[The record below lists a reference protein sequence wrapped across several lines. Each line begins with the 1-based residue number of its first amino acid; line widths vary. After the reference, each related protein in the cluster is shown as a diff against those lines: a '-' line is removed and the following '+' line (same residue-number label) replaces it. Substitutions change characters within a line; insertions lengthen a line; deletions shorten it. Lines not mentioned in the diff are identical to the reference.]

1 MARPRSR
8 IPRAGDT
15 DVRRLLWGILALAL
29 VNGCAVGPNYK
40 QPPVNAPDVYR
51 DVQGPPAPAASL
63 ADQPWWEV
71 FGDPKLQAL
80 IDEALVQ
87 GYDPQIAAF
96 RVEEAAARAGIAR
109 SEFFPQINYGGD
121 WSRGRNSGVV
131 FPNNTATTNLY
142 SVNVN
147 FGWEL
152 DIWGRIRRLN
162 EAARAEYLSSEEAR
176 KGVLLTLVSDV
187 ARNYFLL
194 RELDL
199 ELDIS
204 RKTVDAFK
212 ETADLFERK
221 LREGAASGLETAYA
235 SAAYNQVAATV
246 PEIERQIEAT
256 ENVLSL
262 LLGRNPGPIDRGL
275 DLSAQ
280 PMPPQVPAGLPSTLL
295 QRRPDIRGAE
305 QDLIAAN
312 AQVGVATANFF
323 PTISLT
329 GLFGAVSPDVSNLYP
344 AGKTWTIAASMLG
357 PLFQGGRLRSN
368 YDATYAQWEQFRV
381 RYEQTVTSAFAETT
395 TVLYAHDKIAAS
407 MAELQQTVGHYSDM
421 VRLTNL
427 RYNSGLSN
435 YFEVLYSMQQ
445 LFPAE
450 IALARSRLNLL
461 TNYVD
466 LYKALGGGWS
476 IENPTWQSP
485 AVSGQPQATPASA
498 SP

>member
-1 MARPRSR
+1 
-8 IPRAGDT
+8 
-15 DVRRLLWGILALAL
+15 VRRLLAAILSFVVLT
-29 VNGCAVGPNYK
+29 GCAVGPNYK
-40 QPPVNAPDVYR
+40 QPPVTVPDVYR

-63 ADQPWWEV
+63 ADRPWWEV

-80 IDEALVQ
+80 IDEALVT
-87 GYDPQIAAF
+87 GYDPQIAAW
-96 RVEEAAARAGIAR
+96 RVEEARARAGIAR
-109 SEFFPQINYGGD
+109 SEFFPQIFYGGG

-131 FPNNTATTNLY
+131 VPFSTATTNAY

-162 EAARAEYLSSEEAR
+162 EAAKAEYLSTEEAR
-176 KGVLLTLVSDV
+176 KGVLLSLVSDV
-187 ARNYFLL
+187 ARTYFLL
-194 RELDL
+194 RELDE
-199 ELDIS
+199 ELVIS
-204 RKTVDAFK
+204 RKTEQAFK

-221 LREGAASGLETAYA
+221 LNEGAASALETSYA

-246 PEIERQIEAT
+246 PDIERQIEAT
-256 ENVLSL
+256 ENQLNL
-262 LLGRNPGPIDRGL
+262 LLGRNPGAVDRGL
-275 DLSAQ
+275 ELEAQ
-280 PMPPQVPAGLPSTLL
+280 AVPPEIPAGLPSTLL
-295 QRRPDIRGAE
+295 QRRPDVRGAE
-305 QDLIAAN
+305 QDLVAAN

-329 GLFGAVSPDVSNLYP
+329 GLFGAISPDVSNLYP
-344 AGKTWTIAASMLG
+344 AGKAWTIAASLLG

-368 YDATYAQWEQFRV
+368 YDATYALWEQTRI

-395 TVLYAHDKIAAS
+395 TVLYAHGKIGAS
-407 MAELQQTVGHYSDM
+407 IAELEQTVGSYSEM

-427 RYNSGLSN
+427 RYDSGLSN

-450 IALARSRLNLL
+450 IALARFRLGLL

-466 LYKALGGGWS
+466 LYKALGGGWT

-485 AVSGQPQATPASA
+485 AASGQAQAQAPAS
-498 SP
+498 P